1 MHRTLHLRVFYLLL
15 ACTVG
20 CFGLCATGGIS
31 VARPS
36 ALLVEA
42 RSLAAALMLAPSD
55 QAAEMAIERI
65 LVRLGVPILYGE
77 EHPSA
82 ALGLGIFPVEITMA
96 AQSFRNGTLL
106 PLDDLADTWSQA
118 GLECAGEPCTG
129 AMVEAAL
136 RELRQRA
143 EQDPDN
149 EDWLL
154 ILLVDALGD
163 RENAPF
169 DLRGSPDVTYLASL
183 SGSGTM
189 SSVDVPSQ
197 FSEGQDMGIPSS
209 MSSFPTLLMAEA
221 LEEAM
226 QEEDDED
233 IRRMLGALQNP
244 DNMAS
249 MLEALSKGDPM
260 SGMATLLQEMDH
272 DPEAIQRQI
281 QEAER
286 AAEQG
291 DMAGVLEKAES
302 SLPPE
307 FRNQD
312 STDSWLRRRDE
323 TKEHWE
329 YAKAHAEQIYAS
341 TTAELDEYDLQ
352 GCFAAGFRYLAETY
366 MADHYLEPLYLEA
379 NYIAEREERA
389 QEEAD
394 DYSHLSGLPAPA
406 REPTSSLQL
415 DPVQVML
422 VALDLVELR
431 GPSGGGKQP

>member
-1 MHRTLHLRVFYLLL
+1 MHCTLHIRVLYLFL

-20 CFGLCATGGIS
+20 CFCLCSTDGVSAALPS
-31 VARPS
+31 VLS
-36 ALLVEA
+36 MEA
-42 RSLAAALMLAPSD
+42 HSLASALMLAPSD

-65 LVRLGVPILYGE
+65 LVRLGVPILYGD

-82 ALGLGIFPVEITMA
+82 ALGLGIFSVEITMA
-96 AQSFRNGTLL
+96 ARSFRNGTLM

-129 AMVEAAL
+129 AMVEVAL
-136 RELRQRA
+136 RDLRRRA

-149 EDWLL
+149 EKWLL
-154 ILLVDALGD
+154 ILVVDALGD
-163 RENAPF
+163 RKNAPF
-169 DLRGSPDVTYLASL
+169 DLLGSPDATYLAGL

-189 SSVDVPSQ
+189 SSVEVPPQ
-197 FSEGQDMGIPSS
+197 FTEGQDMGIPSS
-209 MSSFPTLLMAEA
+209 MSSFPTSLMAEA
-221 LEEAM
+221 LEKAM

-233 IRRMLGALQNP
+233 VRRMLGALQNP
-244 DNMAS
+244 DSMAS

-260 SGMATLLQEMDH
+260 SGMAPLLQEMGH

-281 QEAER
+281 QQAER

-291 DMAGVLEKAES
+291 DMAGALEKAES

-323 TKEHWE
+323 AKEQWE
-329 YAKAHAEQIYAS
+329 YPKAQAEQIYAS
-341 TTAELDEYDLQ
+341 KAVELDEYDLQ
-352 GCFAAGFRYLAETY
+352 GWFRTGFCYLAETY
-366 MADHYLEPLYLEA
+366 MADHYLEPLYLGA
-379 NYIAEREERA
+379 NYIVEREERA
-389 QEEAD
+389 REEAD
-394 DYSHLSGLPAPA
+394 DYSHLSGLPAPV